1 MDKKMSELKM
11 VMGEGKM
18 KTSWDRQTL
27 QNV

>member
-1 MDKKMSELKM
+1 MDKKISELKK

-18 KTSWDRQTL
+18 KTARDRQTL